1 MFEACVDL
9 PCELTAV
16 ALARHFV
23 GQAVQA
29 WEVDAQ
35 WLDDA
40 VLLTSELVANGVLHA
55 RTDLRVTIQGRDDG
69 SLRVAVDDDNSRVP
83 TPAAPPDDATS
94 GRGLRVIEAVADRW
108 GVDRTENGKSVWFE
122 VGPFRSDDDA
132 GCIDLTG
139 EASVEEA
146 LRRIEDLAAPPDA
159 AMA

>member
-69 SLRVAVDDDNSRVP
+69 S
-83 TPAAPPDDATS
+83 